1 MVEVY
6 GYSIA
11 TIPLI
16 TSAVYGVIEFFKYFI
31 FGNSEIWKKYIP
43 LIASVIGAI
52 MAICLYFFSPDLL
65 PVPTWYAAVIMGMA
79 SGLSA
84 VGVNQIKKQMSNGGE
99 KGGS

>member
-1 MVEVY
+1 MIDVY

-11 TIPLI
+11 TIPIIVSL
-16 TSAVYGVIEFFKYFI
+16 VYGIIEFMKHFVFTNVDAW
-31 FGNSEIWKKYIP
+31 GKYIP
-43 LIASVIGAI
+43 VVAAALGCAI
-52 MAICLYFFSPDLL
+52 SICFYFFSPDLL

-99 KGGS
+99 KSGS